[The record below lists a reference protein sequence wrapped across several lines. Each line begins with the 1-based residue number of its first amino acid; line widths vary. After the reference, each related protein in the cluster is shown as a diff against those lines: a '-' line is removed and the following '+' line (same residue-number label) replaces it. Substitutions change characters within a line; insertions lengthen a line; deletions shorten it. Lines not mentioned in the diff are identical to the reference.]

1 MHGSPNKM
9 MNSAAERAELWVGAA
24 VLAVAGGFLAWS
36 SAGSGFAAQ
45 LGSGYEL
52 LAAFPN
58 VDGIEVGTDVR
69 VAGVKVGRVAA
80 VELNPQ
86 TYFADATISMRK
98 DVALPTDS
106 TILISSEGLL
116 GGNFVE
122 VQPGGAEEM
131 LEPGGEIEDTQGAVS
146 LITLLMKFA
155 GGGAEGAAP
164 ADGTATP

>member
-1 MHGSPNKM
+1 M

-86 TYFADATISMRK
+86 TYFAEARLRIPDTIRLPS
-98 DVALPTDS
+98 DSAALIQSD
-106 TILISSEGLL
+106 GLL
-116 GGNFVE
+116 GGSYIE
-122 VQPGGAEEM
+122 LQPGGAAEN
-131 LEPGGEIEDTQGAVS
+131 LEPGDEIEDVQGAVS
-146 LITLLMKFA
+146 LISLMMKFVDSQA
-155 GGGAEGAAP
+155 SE
-164 ADGTATP
+164 DGNE